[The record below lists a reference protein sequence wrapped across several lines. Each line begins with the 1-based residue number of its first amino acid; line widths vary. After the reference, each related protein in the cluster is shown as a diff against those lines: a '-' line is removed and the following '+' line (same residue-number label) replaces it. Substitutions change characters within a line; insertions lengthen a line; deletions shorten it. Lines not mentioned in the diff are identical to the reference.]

1 MENWNVQLQVIKV
14 SRGGRTMADNMTME
28 KLPSTRSASEVAK
41 EVESQ
46 GDAGGDLLTN
56 IFSWTLVW
64 HDNPLDNERISLQ
77 F

>member
-1 MENWNVQLQVIKV
+1 VIKV

-56 IFSWTLVW
+56 IFS
-64 HDNPLDNERISLQ
+64 
-77 F
+77 